1 MPVNKTTMVTVGVTL
16 AVLWAVHNVEALAPV
31 KKFLNFDQ

>member
-1 MPVNKTTMVTVGVTL
+1 MMPSKTQLVTVGFTLVT
-16 AVLWAVHNVEALAPV
+16 LWAVHNVSALEPV